1 MVTSITPEIESV
13 AALSEFTTCVGGH
26 MFVQLSMVSSLGRL
40 KRPTGQSEQESV
52 STNGRV
58 PSGDDMYL
66 LAGQQPYL
74 AVLDPR
80 DVNAFLSP
88 SSDSHLL
95 PHNVRLNPLSLN
107 TADHKNKIGKI
118 KRTEKNIF
126 TVMYVP
132 VRTCTQREKKKR
144 TTLVC
149 IDNNKWT
156 KTRRTKS
163 KRIEINC
170 GYALLFM
177 VVTLETTHFETSE
190 LNNLLFSNK

>member
-1 MVTSITPEIESV
+1 M
-13 AALSEFTTCVGGH
+13 
-26 MFVQLSMVSSLGRL
+26 
-40 KRPTGQSEQESV
+40 
-52 STNGRV
+52 
-58 PSGDDMYL
+58 
-66 LAGQQPYL
+66 AGQQPYL

-80 DVNAFLSP
+80 DINAFLSP

-126 TVMYVP
+126 IVVFMYQYVH
-132 VRTCTQREKKKR
+132 VCKEKENIR

-149 IDNNKWT
+149 IDNNRWT

-170 GYALLFM
+170 GYVLLFM

-190 LNNLLFSNK
+190 LNDFLFSNK

>member
-1 MVTSITPEIESV
+1 
-13 AALSEFTTCVGGH
+13 
-26 MFVQLSMVSSLGRL
+26 
-40 KRPTGQSEQESV
+40 
-52 STNGRV
+52 
-58 PSGDDMYL
+58 MYL

-80 DVNAFLSP
+80 DANAFLSP

-126 TVMYVP
+126 TVMYVS
-132 VRTCTQREKKKR
+132 VRTCRQREKKKR

-156 KTRRTKS
+156 KTIRTKS

-170 GYALLFM
+170 GYVLLFM

-190 LNNLLFSNK
+190 LNDFLFSNK

>member
-26 MFVQLSMVSSLGRL
+26 MFLQIVSLVSSLGTSDTL
-40 KRPTGQSEQESV
+40 PAGHAEQESA
-52 STNGRV
+52 SLNGFT
-58 PSGDDMYL
+58 SGDDMYL

-118 KRTEKNIF
+118 KRTEKNVF

-132 VRTCTQREKKKR
+132 VRTC
-144 TTLVC
+144 L
-149 IDNNKWT
+149 
-156 KTRRTKS
+156 
-163 KRIEINC
+163 
-170 GYALLFM
+170 
-177 VVTLETTHFETSE
+177 
-190 LNNLLFSNK
+190 